1 MSAVTS
7 LIASILDIYVLV
19 LIVRLVFD
27 YITMFARDWRP
38 TGPVLVLAEVLYSL
52 TDPPLNAIRRVVP
65 PLRLGSISLDMGFL
79 ILIFG
84 VSILRNVFAG
94 L

>member
-1 MSAVTS
+1 MSTVTS
-7 LIASILDIYVLV
+7 LIASILDIYILV

-27 YITMFARDWRP
+27 YISMFARDWRP
-38 TGPVLVLAEVLYSL
+38 RGPVLVLAETLYSL

-65 PLRLGSISLDMGFL
+65 PLRLGAISLDLGFL

-84 VSILRNVFAG
+84 ISILRNVFASM
-94 L
+94 

>member
-1 MSAVTS
+1 MSAVAS
-7 LIASILDIYVLV
+7 LIASLLDIYI
-19 LIVRLVFD
+19 LILILRLVFD

-38 TGPVLVLAEVLYSL
+38 RGAVLVLAEALYSL
-52 TDPPLNAIRRVVP
+52 TDPPLNAIRRFVP
-65 PLRLGSISLDMGFL
+65 PLRLGSISLDLGFL

-84 VSILRNVFAG
+84 VSILRNVFLG

>member
-1 MSAVTS
+1 MSTITS
-7 LIASILDIYVLV
+7 LLASLLDIYVLV

-27 YITMFARDWRP
+27 YISMFARSWRP
-38 TGPVLVLAEVLYSL
+38 RGPVLVLAEALYAL

-65 PLRLGSISLDMGFL
+65 PLRLGSISLDLGFL

-84 VSILRNVFAG
+84 VSILRN
-94 L
+94 LLLSL

>member
-1 MSAVTS
+1 LSTITS
-7 LIASILDIYVLV
+7 LIASLLDIYVLV

-38 TGPVLVLAEVLYSL
+38 RGSVLVLAETLYSL

-65 PLRLGSISLDMGFL
+65 PLRLGGISIDLGFL

-84 VSILRNVFAG
+84 ISILRNIFAG

>member
-7 LIASILDIYVLV
+7 LIASLLDIYI
-19 LIVRLVFD
+19 LILILRLVFD

-38 TGPVLVLAEVLYSL
+38 RGMVLVLAEALYSL
-52 TDPPLNAIRRVVP
+52 TDPPLNAIRRFVP
-65 PLRLGSISLDMGFL
+65 PLRLGSISLDLGFL

-84 VSILRNVFAG
+84 VSILRNVFLG

>member
-7 LIASILDIYVLV
+7 LIASLLDIYI
-19 LIVRLVFD
+19 LILILRLVFD

-38 TGPVLVLAEVLYSL
+38 RGAVLVLAETLYSL
-52 TDPPLNAIRRVVP
+52 TDPPLNAIRRFVP
-65 PLRLGSISLDMGFL
+65 PLRLGSISLDLGFL

-84 VSILRNVFAG
+84 ISILRNVFLG

>member
-1 MSAVTS
+1 MSSITS
-7 LIASILDIYVLV
+7 LIASLLDIYVLV

-65 PLRLGSISLDMGFL
+65 PLRLGSISLDLGFL
-79 ILIFG
+79 ILIFA
-84 VSILRNVFAG
+84 VSILRNVFAAM
-94 L
+94 

>member
-1 MSAVTS
+1 MSSITS
-7 LIASILDIYVLV
+7 LIASLLDIYVLV

-38 TGPVLVLAEVLYSL
+38 TGIVLVLAEALYSL

-65 PLRLGSISLDMGFL
+65 PLRLGSISLDLGFL
-79 ILIFG
+79 ILIFA
-84 VSILRNVFAG
+84 VSILRNVFASM
-94 L
+94 